1 MASESLTAG
10 EDLWDERSPEE
21 PEGALLC
28 ERPAL
33 VLPLPHEEQIH
44 RHGLTVPSSQNTAL
58 EESQS
63 THREVKTLVTKKK
76 NTEQTATFADV
87 SFPAT
92 FLMHYCSFRYLKVS
106 AMGPERNPDLHS
118 SPLQANL
125 ESPLCMFRLAQSP
138 SIHSHPHA
146 SVSELTVD

>member
-10 EDLWDERSPEE
+10 EGLWDERSPEE
-21 PEGALLC
+21 PEGAVLC

-63 THREVKTLVTKKK
+63 THREEK
-76 NTEQTATFADV
+76 TEQTAIFANV
-87 SFPAT
+87 SLICFFPAT

-106 AMGPERNPDLHS
+106 TMGPERNPDLHS
-118 SPLQANL
+118 SLLQANL